1 MIHLRSRPAHLLS
14 LLALLLTPLLGA
26 CGSGGDYRPS
36 ATGREGEI
44 IVVMDSMLWRG
55 PVGEAAR
62 EQLGPWLGTLPA
74 PEPLFDL
81 RNQPRVTQRTFD
93 QVKTLKNLVF
103 IAPLRDSTNESRFLN
118 TVFDE

>member
-1 MIHLRSRPAHLLS
+1 MIHLRSRPVHLLS

-62 EQLGPWLGTLPA
+62 EQLGPWLGTCTM
-74 PEPLFDL
+74 
-81 RNQPRVTQRTFD
+81 PRP
-93 QVKTLKNLVF
+93 
-103 IAPLRDSTNESRFLN
+103 IAPVPITPMQRSARLASKAIVNLY
-118 TVFDE
+118 